1 MKCEV
6 ITMILLSINCGSY
19 KVKIAMMRYK
29 NDYMILSPFSI
40 GACLIHIYSISG
52 VSLTPVPSQRTDLC
66 RFCTLAK
73 TGHMIFD
80 MIVLG
85 LDQNQ
90 K

>member
-52 VSLTPVPSQRTDLC
+52 LSLIPVPGQRTDQC
-66 RFCTLAK
+66 RVCTLV
-73 TGHMIFD
+73 TSGHIISD
-80 MIVLG
+80 MLVMG
-85 LDQNQ
+85 
-90 K
+90 